1 MACVAVETLKRALT
15 QSGPSVLQSM
25 AFDHYDSDTG
35 KAVNRPRLQT
45 AGKGPAGDVHNLGLA
60 LDIIIYAAQP
70 PVFAGPSPE
79 RDTGYGLVNI
89 FLGLQPS
96 MGWRTMIYD
105 SKEWTNGGA
114 AASRTDPPY
123 KTEMARVE
131 YEHLTH
137 IHIDWPQTL
146 ANKDDFYDELVQ
158 NLNDAGY

>member
-1 MACVAVETLKRALT
+1 
-15 QSGPSVLQSM
+15 
-25 AFDHYDSDTG
+25 
-35 KAVNRPRLQT
+35 
-45 AGKGPAGDVHNLGLA
+45 
-60 LDIIIYAAQP
+60 
-70 PVFAGPSPE
+70 
-79 RDTGYGLVNI
+79 
-89 FLGLQPS
+89 
-96 MGWRTMIYD
+96 MIYD